1 MNKEFLNYLKNHGKV
16 NNTNNS
22 NIKKFR
28 INGNEVTLEKFGNK
42 LAFQNKHTK
51 GPKVIAVPLMAAKHT
66 GSFKKIKYDP
76 ENNGH
81 TLRFLGFN
89 KKGPYNS
96 FYLNVNKINNKRL
109 EKIIQG
115 NLSNHKKYI
124 NSIPLTRL
132 NKFNKGLAA
141 LGNAIITEKPR
152 RNVRVIRT
160 PNRKAFLRMVFGN
173 NAIQYSF
180 GQTNIGARGKGYGT
194 FLRKLP
200 IQIARNAGFKQILHR
215 GVFNNDEQRKEYK
228 KLGRNIPPSR
238 FIVLKLGFRPINNMN
253 SVLNL

>member
-1 MNKEFLNYLKNHGKV
+1 MNKEFLNYLKKHGTV
-16 NNTNNS
+16 NNTNNA

-28 INGNEVTLEKFGNK
+28 INRNEVTLEKFGSK

-51 GPKVIAVPLMAAKHT
+51 GPKVIAVPLMAAKTT
-66 GSFKKIKYDP
+66 GSFKRIKYDP

-96 FYLNVNKINNKRL
+96 FYVNVNKINNKRL

-141 LGNAIITEKPR
+141 LGNAIIVEKPR
-152 RNVRVIRT
+152 RNVRVIKT
-160 PNRKAFLRMVFGN
+160 PNGKAFLRMLFGN
-173 NAIQYSF
+173 NAIQYSL
-180 GQTNIGARGKGYGT
+180 GQTNENVRGIGYGT
-194 FLRKLP
+194 FLRKIP

-215 GVFNNDEQRKEYK
+215 SEFKNDEQRKKYE
-228 KLGRNIPPSR
+228 KLGRNMPPSR
-238 FIVLKLGFRPINNMN
+238 FIVLKLGFRPINNRN